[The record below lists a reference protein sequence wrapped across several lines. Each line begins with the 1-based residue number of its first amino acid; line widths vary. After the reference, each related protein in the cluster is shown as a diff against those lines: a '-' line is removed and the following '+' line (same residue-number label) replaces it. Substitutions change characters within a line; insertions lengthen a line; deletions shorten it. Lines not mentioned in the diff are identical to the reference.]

1 MGEGGFN
8 ITEFWPIILMFVLL
22 YFMMIRPQQKR
33 QKEQMQL
40 LSALS
45 EGDEVATASGI
56 LGRVVSLSENV
67 VTLEIAPCVNIKVQK
82 TTVTTLLPK
91 GTLDDPDSLPPA
103 PPSCCA

>member
-1 MGEGGFN
+1 ME
-8 ITEFWPIILMFVLL
+8 ILLMMVVLGL
-22 YFMMIRPQQKR
+22 LMYLMMIRPQQKR

-56 LGRVVSLSENV
+56 LGRITGISESV

-82 TTVTTLLPK
+82 ATVTTLLPK